1 MHSTEHAAPVRAARP
16 ALRWVLSEPLLPVA
30 AGTFLL
36 AAGLA
41 LTSEALL
48 ALSCGLFAGYS
59 LSGST

>member
-1 MHSTEHAAPVRAARP
+1 MEPVGAS
-16 ALRWVLSEPLLPVA
+16 ALWLRSPLSEPLVPVA
-30 AGTFLL
+30 AGTLLL
-36 AAGLA
+36 AAALA